1 MIKEQYRKNQLSKKR
16 FIFIGGGAAGLMAAG
31 QAAMAGAEVILFEKM
46 NQLCRKLRIS
56 GKGRCNIT
64 NNAPIADFIEEFNPN
79 GFFLRQAF
87 SRFFS
92 DDLILFFEQYGV
104 PTIVERGGRVFPVSG
119 KANDVTNALT
129 RFIKKAGVKIYL
141 NSPVKELII
150 KNKKA
155 VGVKVNVSKSS
166 TKKSSLIDREKT
178 LDYFSDAIVLTTGG
192 KSYPSTGSTGDGYL
206 LAKSAGHTIVPTRPA
221 LVPLI
226 TSGNTAS
233 RLNGLTLRNVRIKLL
248 VNNKKKNEAFGEMT
262 FTDFGISG
270 PIVLTLSR
278 FCVDELNQK
287 QKIVLSIDLKPA
299 LDEQKLDRRLIRDL
313 EQNGKQQ
320 IRKIVKNLLP
330 QQLIPVCLD
339 EIKIPPN
346 KLGFQITAIERK
358 RLKNWLKHFRFD
370 ITGYRSFSE
379 AIITAGGVSTK
390 EINPRTMES
399 RLVKNLYFAGE
410 ILDVDGNTGGYNLQ
424 AAFSTGWLAGRC
436 ANGINLSQK
445 GCHVHSQFSIGR

>member
-1 MIKEQYRKNQLSKKR
+1 MKNHLNKKR
-16 FIFIGGGAAGLMAAG
+16 IIFIGGGAAGLMAAG

-46 NQLCRKLRIS
+46 DQLGRKLRIS

-64 NNAPIADFIEEFNPN
+64 NSAPIIDFLEEFNQN
-79 GFFLRQAF
+79 GKFLRQAF

-141 NSPVKELII
+141 NSPVNKLII
-150 KNKKA
+150 KNKKT
-155 VGVKVNVSKSS
+155 VGVKINVSKSS
-166 TKKSSLIDREKT
+166 TKKHSLIDIEKT
-178 LDYFSDAIVLTTGG
+178 SDYFSDAIVLTTGG
-192 KSYPSTGSTGDGYL
+192 KSYPRTGSTGDGYF

-233 RLNGLTLRNVRIKLL
+233 QLDGLTLRNVRIKIL
-248 VNNKKKNEAFGEMT
+248 VNNKKKNETFGEIT

-270 PIVLTLSR
+270 PIILTLSR
-278 FCVDELNQK
+278 LCVDELNQK
-287 QKIVLSIDLKPA
+287 QKLVLSIDLKPA
-299 LDEQKLDRRLIRDL
+299 LDEQKLDKRLIRDF

-320 IRKIVKNLLP
+320 IRKILVKLLP
-330 QQLIPVCLD
+330 HKLIPVCLD
-339 EIKIPPN
+339 EIKIPPD
-346 KLGFQITAIERK
+346 KPGFQITAIERK
-358 RLKNWLKHFRFD
+358 RLRNWLKDFRLD

-410 ILDVDGNTGGYNLQ
+410 VLDIDGNTGGYNLQ
-424 AAFSTGWLAGRC
+424 SAFSTGWLAGRS
-436 ANGINLSQK
+436 AAESL
-445 GCHVHSQFSIGR
+445 